1 MLMLTNGETPN
12 NHLSPLHLLDAVSR
26 WVLDLPGL
34 EDRVAFTSE
43 LHQSEMRMLLGNSG
57 AGWVSLLSVQ
67 VPQAP
72 NCQPWIEPPCVPS
85 PPFPEINSLNRRPLD
100 WIGLDWQN
108 GRWFSLKD
116 FRGNEWYLVSVLAP
130 WWHLISRIFASS
142 RPSSLTLN
150 ISYLSIQTSNITEFK
165 SN

>member
-43 LHQSEMRMLLGNSG
+43 LHQSEMSMLLGNSG
-57 AGWVSLLSVQ
+57 AGWFSLPGVQ

-72 NCQPWIEPPCVPS
+72 NCQPWIEPPCAP
-85 PPFPEINSLNRRPLD
+85 PPFLRSIHLTVVP
-100 WIGLDWQN
+100 WIGLAWIDKTAGGSVSRISAGMN
-108 GRWFSLKD
+108 GIWSQCSPPGDVL
-116 FRGNEWYLVSVLAP
+116 YLVYLPAP
-130 WWHLISRIFASS
+130 V
-142 RPSSLTLN
+142 RPAWR
-150 ISYLSIQTSNITEFK
+150 
-165 SN
+165 